1 MLLLTTLLHVLC
13 TYMLFL
19 NVDKTRANVVCYYQP
34 YLVERKI
41 FDRLHHSKTAPV

>member
-19 NVDKTRANVVCYYQP
+19 NVGKTRANIVCYYQP
-34 YLVERKI
+34 YPVERKI
-41 FDRLHHSKTAPV
+41 FDHLRHSKTARV